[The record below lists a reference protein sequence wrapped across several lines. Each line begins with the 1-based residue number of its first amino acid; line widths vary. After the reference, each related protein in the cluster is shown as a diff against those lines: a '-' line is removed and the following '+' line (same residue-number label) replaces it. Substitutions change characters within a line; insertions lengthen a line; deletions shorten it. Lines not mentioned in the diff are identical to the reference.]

1 MEHYQEVMIALSESF
16 MILFIYSII
25 QEMCNKNSWIELN
38 FIIKVHM
45 CRYESQAY
53 NMH

>member
-1 MEHYQEVMIALSESF
+1 MRDNEINRL
-16 MILFIYSII
+16 I
-25 QEMCNKNSWIELN
+25 NGIELN

>member
-1 MEHYQEVMIALSESF
+1 MFVCINITKMDIWPGIEDDKALLNF
-16 MILFIYSII
+16 
-25 QEMCNKNSWIELN
+25 IELN
-38 FIIKVHM
+38 FIIKLHM